1 MLWIF
6 KKAGEN
12 NERNNSYKFWQLYK
26 DAIECST
33 EEILQTRM
41 NHLHKNPE
49 RADYVWRA
57 EDYRQSSALDYYT
70 TGKGLL
76 KIKR

>member
-12 NERNNSYKFWQLYK
+12 NERNNSYKFWQKYNHP
-26 DAIECST
+26 IECST

-41 NHLHKNPE
+41 NHLHKNPV
-49 RADYVWRA
+49 RAGCAWRA
-57 EDYRQSSALDYYT
+57 EDFRYNKALNYYP
-70 TGKGLL
+70 TGKGS
-76 KIKR
+76 IK